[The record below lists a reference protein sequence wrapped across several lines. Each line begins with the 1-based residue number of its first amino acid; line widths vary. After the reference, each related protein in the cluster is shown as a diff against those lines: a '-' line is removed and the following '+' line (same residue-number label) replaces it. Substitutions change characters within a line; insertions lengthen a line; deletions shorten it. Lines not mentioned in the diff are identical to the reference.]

1 MESPYDLY
9 RKMNSQYFSDTV
21 VSYKV
26 ELTEELFRYEMDKL
40 SDNMKQDLFENFV
53 ASLALRFI
61 TPNIVPQTGPTGG
74 GDGKTDLETH
84 PVADK
89 IAEKWY
95 VADGGCKGPEKWAFA
110 ISCKK
115 NWKEKIRK
123 DVDKIVKLERGFTKI
138 FFFSNR
144 QIRSADRKAV
154 EMNLKK
160 DYGLEVHI
168 LDQNWF
174 VSRVFEDKCID
185 IAVKELGL
193 SKLYVE
199 ERETGPNDLIRQ
211 KRLAEVEEIIANN
224 VSEDCLDTEY
234 VDLVIES
241 AFLSRALEH
250 SPRVIRGK
258 FKRAED
264 ISKQYGTKQQLF
276 KVIYER
282 GLTEFHWLK
291 SPDRTYQCYLKL

>member
-40 SDNMKQDLFENFV
+40 SDNMKRDLFENFV

-95 VADGGCKGPEKWAFA
+95 IADGGCKGPEKWAFA

-264 ISKQYGTKQQLF
+264 NFYINDF
-276 KVIYER
+276 
-282 GLTEFHWLK
+282 
-291 SPDRTYQCYLKL
+291 